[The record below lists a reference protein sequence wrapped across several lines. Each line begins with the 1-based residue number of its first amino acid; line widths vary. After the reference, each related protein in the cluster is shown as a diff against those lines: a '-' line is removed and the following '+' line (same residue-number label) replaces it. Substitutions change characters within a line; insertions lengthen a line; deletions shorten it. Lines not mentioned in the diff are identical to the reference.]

1 MFSILFL
8 LGFAWLHFIPLI
20 MSIKSAKYLKAKEGK
35 LSDSVQLLIGSSS
48 LPIFIFIYLLYKT
61 WIREKDLNEVIIAVF
76 LSLFCIFILL
86 IINQLYRNYILSDE
100 RKLPKS

>member
-1 MFSILFL
+1 MFL

-35 LSDSVQLLIGSSS
+35 LSDAVQFLIGSSS

-61 WIREKDLNEVIIAVF
+61 WIREKDLNQVIIPVF
-76 LSLFCIFILL
+76 LSLFCIFILS
-86 IINQLYRNYILSDE
+86 IINQLYRNHILRDE
-100 RKLPKS
+100 KKLPKS